1 MLSTGYVSNPEHVSG
16 ARREITLSNGR
27 TVTYDAG
34 TGMRITQNPLTG
46 SAAPACE
53 YQLVPG
59 HDIEGGYLASHKI
72 FTT

>member
-34 TGMRITQNPLTG
+34 TGMRITG